1 MDTIRDRFERHVQS
15 AKRRLSGIHPNAVI
29 VGAVLLL
36 LVVAVLNA
44 AKLPILAWGIGKML
58 VFAFVGDWIDRKI
71 FADDQPKDL
80 EGIAE
85 GTAWKRKTM
94 IVSASIVASAFL
106 P

>member
-1 MDTIRDRFERHVQS
+1 MSAIRERLTQHVAS
-15 AKRRLSGIHPNAVI
+15 ARRRLAAIHPNAVI
-29 VGAVLLL
+29 VGAAALLL
-36 LVVAVLNA
+36 LIAVLNA
-44 AKLPILAWGIGKML
+44 AKLPLLAWGIGKML
-58 VFAFVGDWIDRKI
+58 VYAFVGDWIDRKI

-80 EGIAE
+80 QGIAE